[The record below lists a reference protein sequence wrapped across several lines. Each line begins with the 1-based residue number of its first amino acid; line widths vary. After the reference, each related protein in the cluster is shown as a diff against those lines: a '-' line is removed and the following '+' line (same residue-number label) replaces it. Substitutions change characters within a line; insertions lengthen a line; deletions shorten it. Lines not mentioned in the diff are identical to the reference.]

1 MSEIRYTPN
10 DEPTLGN
17 VIRRQW
23 KTQADFS
30 YSILGN
36 VISIIDLDLGN
47 RSVTNDIENV
57 LRKIEYYHQS
67 SIVGCGASGS
77 ESSRDTTGPTKN
89 STWAVKPRSGPAYH
103 RTQSRGRA
111 LWRKGGMG
119 IRDRFGS
126 PRCVPLAADRLQRSI
141 GSTRAIW
148 R

>member
-23 KTQADFS
+23 KTQADFT

-57 LRKIEYYHQS
+57 LRKIEYYHQG
-67 SIVGCGASGS
+67 SIVGFKIMYRDS
-77 ESSRDTTGPTKN
+77 ESIWDGVD
-89 STWAVKPRSGPAYH
+89 WDGGVPA
-103 RTQSRGRA
+103 A
-111 LWRKGGMG
+111 
-119 IRDRFGS
+119 
-126 PRCVPLAADRLQRSI
+126 RLQKFTLSHPLN
-141 GSTRAIW
+141 GSSE
-148 R
+148 